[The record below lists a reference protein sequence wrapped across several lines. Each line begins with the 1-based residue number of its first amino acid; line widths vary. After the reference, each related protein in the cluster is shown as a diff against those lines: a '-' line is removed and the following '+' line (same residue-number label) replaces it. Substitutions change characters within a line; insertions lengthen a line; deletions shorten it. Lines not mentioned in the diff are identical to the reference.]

1 MDIKTFFSAF
11 FAFLALI
18 NPIQKVF
25 VVFSLQENYSRAELH
40 RIVDKATV
48 TAIGVLLLFLFLG
61 EAILGYV
68 FNLKIYAFQITCGIV
83 LFYNGFV
90 GLQKGAFLTI
100 DKNTRMEEL
109 IAVPIA
115 IPMIAGP
122 ATITAAVT
130 MPAVYG
136 RWMTLAAVILALL
149 LHLLIMRN
157 ADRIGKF
164 LVRQNLHPHHG
175 AHRGRHRTADD
186 TQRHRN
192 LRLRHQR
199 IRSPSLRKP
208 VRSVEP
214 IEIFGNLA
222 PESVMRTTTAVPE
235 RTTRAKRHKTTSR

>member
-136 RWMTLAAVILALL
+136 RWMTIAAVILALL
-149 LHLLIMRN
+149 LNLLGGASI
-157 ADRIGKF
+157 
-164 LVRQNLHPHHG
+164 QNL
-175 AHRGRHRTADD
+175 
-186 TQRHRN
+186 
-192 LRLRHQR
+192 
-199 IRSPSLRKP
+199 IKMP
-208 VRSVEP
+208 VREQIGRFKYTKAEDVEK
-214 IEIFGNLA
+214 EYQAVLDELA
-222 PESVMRTTTAVPE
+222 KEVAD
-235 RTTRAKRHKTTSR
+235 AAGKGAF

>member
-136 RWMTLAAVILALL
+136 RWMTIAAVILALL
-149 LHLLIMRN
+149 LNLRN

-164 LVRQNLHPHHG
+164 LVRQNMLMPLI
-175 AHRGRHRTADD
+175 RITALIVAAIGL
-186 TQRHRN
+186 QMILN
-192 LRLRHQR
+192 G
-199 IRSPSLRKP
+199 
-208 VRSVEP
+208 
-214 IEIFGNLA
+214 IETFVFAIKG
-222 PESVMRTTTAVPE
+222 
-235 RTTRAKRHKTTSR
+235 

>member
-1 MDIKTFFSAF
+1 M
-11 FAFLALI
+11 
-18 NPIQKVF
+18 
-25 VVFSLQENYSRAELH
+25 
-40 RIVDKATV
+40 DKATV

-136 RWMTLAAVILALL
+136 RWMTIAAVILALL
-149 LHLLIMRN
+149 LNLLIMRN

-164 LVRQNLHPHHG
+164 LVRQNMLMPLI
-175 AHRGRHRTADD
+175 RITALIVAAIGL
-186 TQRHRN
+186 QMIFNGIEN

-222 PESVMRTTTAVPE
+222 PERYANDHSRSRTYHQSKET
-235 RTTRAKRHKTTSR
+235 

>member
-25 VVFSLQENYSRAELH
+25 VVFSLQDNYSRAQLH

-68 FNLKIYAFQITCGIV
+68 FNLHIYAFQMTCGIV

-100 DKNTRMEEL
+100 DHDTRIEEI

-122 ATITAAVT
+122 ATITAVVT

-136 RWMTLAAVILALL
+136 RWMTIGAVILALL
-149 LHLLIMRN
+149 LNLLIMRN

-164 LVRQNLHPHHG
+164 LVRLNMLMPLI
-175 AHRGRHRTADD
+175 RITALIVAAIGLQM
-186 TQRHRN
+186 T
-192 LRLRHQR
+192 LSGIGSFVLT
-199 IRSPSLRKP
+199 
-208 VRSVEP
+208 
-214 IEIFGNLA
+214 FGD
-222 PESVMRTTTAVPE
+222 
-235 RTTRAKRHKTTSR
+235 

>member
-83 LFYNGFV
+83 LFYTGSV

-136 RWMTLAAVILALL
+136 RWMTIAAVILALL
-149 LHLLIMRN
+149 LNLLIMRN

-164 LVRQNLHPHHG
+164 LVRQNMLMPLI
-175 AHRGRHRTADD
+175 RITALIVAAIGL
-186 TQRHRN
+186 QMILN
-192 LRLRHQR
+192 G
-199 IRSPSLRKP
+199 
-208 VRSVEP
+208 
-214 IEIFGNLA
+214 IETFVFAIKG
-222 PESVMRTTTAVPE
+222 
-235 RTTRAKRHKTTSR
+235 

>member
-136 RWMTLAAVILALL
+136 RWMTIAAVILALL
-149 LHLLIMRN
+149 LNLLIMRN

-164 LVRQNLHPHHG
+164 LVRQNMLMPLI
-175 AHRGRHRTADD
+175 RITALIVAAIGLQMILSSSE
-186 TQRHRN
+186 TFVFA
-192 LRLRHQR
+192 
-199 IRSPSLRKP
+199 IK
-208 VRSVEP
+208 
-214 IEIFGNLA
+214 G
-222 PESVMRTTTAVPE
+222 
-235 RTTRAKRHKTTSR
+235 

>member
-25 VVFSLQENYSRAELH
+25 VVFSLQDNYSPAQLH

-68 FNLKIYAFQITCGIV
+68 FNLKIYAFQMTCGVV

-100 DKNTRMEEL
+100 DKDTRIEEI

-122 ATITAAVT
+122 ATITAVVT

-136 RWMTLAAVILALL
+136 RWMTIASVILALL
-149 LHLLIMRN
+149 LNLLIMRN

-164 LVRQNLHPHHG
+164 LVRLNMMMPLI
-175 AHRGRHRTADD
+175 RITALIVAAIGL
-186 TQRHRN
+186 QMI
-192 LRLRHQR
+192 L
-199 IRSPSLRKP
+199 SG
-208 VRSVEP
+208 
-214 IEIFGNLA
+214 IESFVA
-222 PESVMRTTTAVPE
+222 AF
-235 RTTRAKRHKTTSR
+235 

>member
-136 RWMTLAAVILALL
+136 RWMTIAAVILALL
-149 LHLLIMRN
+149 LNLLIMRN

-164 LVRQNLHPHHG
+164 LVRQNMLMPLI
-175 AHRGRHRTADD
+175 RITALIVAAIGL
-186 TQRHRN
+186 QMIFN
-192 LRLRHQR
+192 G
-199 IRSPSLRKP
+199 
-208 VRSVEP
+208 
-214 IEIFGNLA
+214 IETFVFAIKG
-222 PESVMRTTTAVPE
+222 
-235 RTTRAKRHKTTSR
+235 

>member
-48 TAIGVLLLFLFLG
+48 TAIGVLLLFLG

-136 RWMTLAAVILALL
+136 RWMTIAAVILALL
-149 LHLLIMRN
+149 LNLLIMRN

-164 LVRQNLHPHHG
+164 LVRQNMLMPLI
-175 AHRGRHRTADD
+175 RITALIVAAIGL
-186 TQRHRN
+186 QMILN
-192 LRLRHQR
+192 G
-199 IRSPSLRKP
+199 
-208 VRSVEP
+208 
-214 IEIFGNLA
+214 IETFVFAIKG
-222 PESVMRTTTAVPE
+222 
-235 RTTRAKRHKTTSR
+235 

>member
-1 MDIKTFFSAF
+1 MDIKLFFSAF

-25 VVFSLQENYSRAELH
+25 VVFSLQETYSRGELR
-40 RIVDKATV
+40 RIVDKATL

-68 FNLKIYAFQITCGIV
+68 FNLKLYAFQITCGIV

-90 GLQKGAFLTI
+90 RLQKGAFLSI
-100 DKNTRMEEL
+100 DKDTRLEEL

-122 ATITAAVT
+122 ATITAVVT

-136 RWMTLAAVILALL
+136 RWMTIAAVVLALL
-149 LHLLIMRN
+149 LNLLIMRN

-164 LVRQNLHPHHG
+164 LVRRNMLMPLI
-175 AHRGRHRTADD
+175 RITALIVAAIGL
-186 TQRHRN
+186 QMILN
-192 LRLRHQR
+192 G
-199 IRSPSLRKP
+199 
-208 VRSVEP
+208 
-214 IEIFGNLA
+214 IETFVFAMKG
-222 PESVMRTTTAVPE
+222 
-235 RTTRAKRHKTTSR
+235 

>member
-48 TAIGVLLLFLFLG
+48 MAIGVLLLFLFLG

-136 RWMTLAAVILALL
+136 RWMTIAAVILALL
-149 LHLLIMRN
+149 LNLLIMRN

-164 LVRQNLHPHHG
+164 LVRQNMLMPLI
-175 AHRGRHRTADD
+175 RITALIVAAIGL
-186 TQRHRN
+186 QMILN
-192 LRLRHQR
+192 G
-199 IRSPSLRKP
+199 
-208 VRSVEP
+208 
-214 IEIFGNLA
+214 IETFVFAIKG
-222 PESVMRTTTAVPE
+222 
-235 RTTRAKRHKTTSR
+235 

>member
-48 TAIGVLLLFLFLG
+48 TAIGVLLLVLFLG

-136 RWMTLAAVILALL
+136 RWMTIAAVILALL
-149 LHLLIMRN
+149 LNLLIMRN

-164 LVRQNLHPHHG
+164 LVRQNMLMPLI
-175 AHRGRHRTADD
+175 RITALIVAAIGL
-186 TQRHRN
+186 QMILN
-192 LRLRHQR
+192 G
-199 IRSPSLRKP
+199 
-208 VRSVEP
+208 
-214 IEIFGNLA
+214 IETFVFAIKG
-222 PESVMRTTTAVPE
+222 
-235 RTTRAKRHKTTSR
+235 

>member
-136 RWMTLAAVILALL
+136 RWMTIAAVILALL
-149 LHLLIMRN
+149 LNLLIMRN
-157 ADRIGKF
+157 ADRIG
-164 LVRQNLHPHHG
+164 
-175 AHRGRHRTADD
+175 
-186 TQRHRN
+186 
-192 LRLRHQR
+192 
-199 IRSPSLRKP
+199 
-208 VRSVEP
+208 
-214 IEIFGNLA
+214 
-222 PESVMRTTTAVPE
+222 
-235 RTTRAKRHKTTSR
+235 

>member
-109 IAVPIA
+109 IAVP
-115 IPMIAGP
+115 MIAGP

-136 RWMTLAAVILALL
+136 RWMTIAAVILALL
-149 LHLLIMRN
+149 LNLLIMRN

-164 LVRQNLHPHHG
+164 LVRQNMLMPLI
-175 AHRGRHRTADD
+175 RITALIVAAIGL
-186 TQRHRN
+186 QMILN
-192 LRLRHQR
+192 G
-199 IRSPSLRKP
+199 
-208 VRSVEP
+208 
-214 IEIFGNLA
+214 IETFVFAIKG
-222 PESVMRTTTAVPE
+222 
-235 RTTRAKRHKTTSR
+235 

>member
-40 RIVDKATV
+40 CIVDKATV

-136 RWMTLAAVILALL
+136 RWMTIAAVILALL
-149 LHLLIMRN
+149 LNLLIMRN

-164 LVRQNLHPHHG
+164 LVRQNMLMPLI
-175 AHRGRHRTADD
+175 RITALIVAAIGL
-186 TQRHRN
+186 QMILN
-192 LRLRHQR
+192 G
-199 IRSPSLRKP
+199 
-208 VRSVEP
+208 
-214 IEIFGNLA
+214 IETFVFAIKG
-222 PESVMRTTTAVPE
+222 
-235 RTTRAKRHKTTSR
+235 

>member
-136 RWMTLAAVILALL
+136 RWMTIAAVILALL
-149 LHLLIMRN
+149 LNLLIMRN

-164 LVRQNLHPHHG
+164 LVRQNMLMPLI
-175 AHRGRHRTADD
+175 RITALIVAAIGL
-186 TQRHRN
+186 QMIHN
-192 LRLRHQR
+192 G
-199 IRSPSLRKP
+199 
-208 VRSVEP
+208 
-214 IEIFGNLA
+214 IETFVFAIKG
-222 PESVMRTTTAVPE
+222 
-235 RTTRAKRHKTTSR
+235 